1 MLTKP
6 RDPAKMLRNSAH
18 MRRQRR
24 FSPLMLIGLAV
35 TAVVML
41 IGVGVFVIIPRLGSH
56 AAAPVNM
63 NCTLMIPA
71 NPLTAQ
77 GLATPYQLAATD
89 PAQGACHEANV
100 NQSAFVQAVI
110 LDPQT
115 GKMSAYEPL
124 VVDQG
129 TQPAVAPVVP
139 QLPAGAVVGIWF
151 GDNGTVLTLQ
161 KNAQAATQNNN
172 AATQNTTAAAQNN
185 NAAAAQAQQQTPA
198 QAQNAAQKVRMRVG
212 GRGMNAGNCV
222 NGLGNSPFGQ
232 FGYCNAVNFFRVA
245 NQLVAA
251 GKITIPALGT
261 AKDGMT
267 CPSTRDFGIVDMD
280 QSDNVQTQYLATA
293 NGQTAQL
300 NAANQAQLQGSTTL
314 GNPSDNALVSKI
326 IDPALGCTP
335 FTIPDQV
342 NPATP
347 TATMATD
354 EMEAA
359 ADQQA
364 PIALIPS
371 MDDFVLVNGQPN
383 LNKINA
389 YRVGVDQNP
398 AATLNDASTTTYCQ
412 NIVNVALPRLNLDMQ
427 TFQNVPSPDGGATA
441 NSLFTFL
448 ANRLN
453 TTLGAGGLNCVGAL
467 NIQNPVALTT
477 DGNGVVTAATITAK
491 PLPANGGNGNGN
503 TGNGAGGVQQVA
515 TGGATI
521 NLDTAAG
528 NAPVALNITYPNHPN
543 QSINVNVVTNSCMG
557 TAIFTQQENTDGNSQ
572 NMANAVI
579 NNLQGVQA
587 IPNNWFFTV
596 TDPAQNNMVVG
607 CGSVAANGTT
617 GTATLGTVAAAC
629 NTTTP
634 AAGTTPVATP
644 VAGAT
649 PAVGTTPV
657 VGATPAAGATPVAGT
672 TPASTA
678 CTQGTGNQN
687 ANGGQNNT
695 GGTQG
700 NQPPKRKHH
709 Y

>member
-6 RDPAKMLRNSAH
+6 RDPAKMLRNSAN
-18 MRRQRR
+18 MRRQKR

-35 TAVVML
+35 TAVVVL

-56 AAAPVNM
+56 AAAAINM

-77 GLATPYQLAATD
+77 GLATPYQLVATD
-89 PAQGACHEANV
+89 PAQGACNEANV
-100 NQSAFVQAVI
+100 NQAAFVQAVI

-115 GKMSAYEPL
+115 GQMSAYEPV

-139 QLPAGAVVGIWF
+139 QLPAGAIVGIWF

-161 KNAQAATQNNN
+161 NNAKAAAQNNN

-185 NAAAAQAQQQTPA
+185 NAAAAQNQQQTPA
-198 QAQNAAQKVRMRVG
+198 QAQNAMKKVRMRVG
-212 GRGMNAGNCV
+212 GQGMNTGNCV
-222 NGLGNSPFGQ
+222 NGLANSPFGQ
-232 FGYCNAVNFFRVA
+232 FGYCNAVNFFQTA

-251 GKITIPALGT
+251 GKITIPALGM

-293 NGQTAQL
+293 NGQIAQL
-300 NAANQAQLQGSTTL
+300 NAANQAQLQGATTL

-326 IDPALGCTP
+326 VDPALGCTA
-335 FTIPDQV
+335 FAIPDLV
-342 NPATP
+342 NPGTM

-354 EMEAA
+354 ELEAA
-359 ADQQA
+359 ANQQA
-364 PIALIPS
+364 PVALIPS
-371 MDDFVLVNGQPN
+371 LDDFVLVNGQPN
-383 LNKINA
+383 LNKLNA
-389 YRVGVDQNP
+389 YRVGVDQTP

-412 NIVNVALPRLNLDMQ
+412 NLVNVALPRLNLDMPI
-427 TFQNVPSPDGGATA
+427 FQNLPSPDGGAAA
-441 NSLFTFL
+441 NNLFTFL

-453 TTLGAGGLNCVGAL
+453 ATLGAGGLNCVGAL

-477 DGNGVVTAATITAK
+477 DGNGVVTAATITVK
-491 PLPANGGNGNGN
+491 PVPANAANGNAGNGNA
-503 TGNGAGGVQQVA
+503 GNGTGGVQQVA

-543 QSINVNVVTNSCMG
+543 QSINVNIATDSCTG
-557 TAIFTQQENTDGNSQ
+557 NPIFTQQENTDGNSQ
-572 NMANAVI
+572 NMANTVI
-579 NNLQGVQA
+579 NNLQGLQA

-596 TDPAQNNMVVG
+596 TDPAQNNMIVG

-617 GTATLGTVAAAC
+617 GTATLGTVVGTC
-629 NTTTP
+629 NATPAP
-634 AAGTTPVATP
+634 AAGTTPA
-644 VAGAT
+644 
-649 PAVGTTPV
+649 AV
-657 VGATPAAGATPVAGT
+657 T
-672 TPASTA
+672 TPATNP
-678 CTQGTGNQN
+678 CTPGAGNQA

-695 GGTQG
+695 GQNAGA
-700 NQPPKRKHH
+700 QPTPVSHKKKHH
-709 Y
+709 H